1 VIGIVLAAGRGSRL
15 DPLTRELP
23 KTLLPIAE
31 GRTILDLI
39 LTNLTEIG
47 VQQVAIVVGH
57 QREKL
62 ATTRSTFAQ
71 RYGLTIELIPNA
83 HIEWNNAYSLLQA
96 QSLFDDE
103 FILVNGDTLHT
114 PAVERALLEADT
126 PGSVIMA
133 VDFSQALDI
142 EQMKVMVADTRIESI
157 SKELHPASSHG
168 EYAGVALFRPAAA
181 EQVVS
186 ALEETISLD
195 PTRYYEDALQLAITK
210 GLCVTACDIG
220 QDAWIEVDD
229 HQDLDSARRT
239 SWPWRES

>member
-1 VIGIVLAAGRGSRL
+1 MIGVVLAAGRGSRL

-39 LTNLTEIG
+39 LANFSEVG

-57 QREKL
+57 QSEKL
-62 ATTRSTFAQ
+62 ASIRTTMAQ
-71 RYGLTIELIPNA
+71 RYGLSLELIPNA

-114 PAVERALLEADT
+114 PEVEQALLDSDAS
-126 PGSVIMA
+126 GSVVVA
-133 VDFSQALDI
+133 VDFSQILDV
-142 EQMKVMVADTRIESI
+142 EEMKVVVADTRVEAI
-157 SKELHPASSHG
+157 SKELHPAASHG

-181 EQVVS
+181 DQVTS
-186 ALEETISLD
+186 ALEETMRMD
-195 PTRYYEDALQLAITK
+195 PNRYYEDALQLAITK

-220 QDAWIEVDD
+220 RSAWIEVDD
-229 HQDLDSARRT
+229 HQDLERART
-239 SWPWRES
+239 ITWPWREP